1 LSLVKN
7 YADGERVPIR
17 LVQENGDAI
26 ELDAISIDMVVERI
40 QSNFGIP
47 FMSAKK
53 FGIDLNQAAV
63 MFEVQGVFT
72 DEAGQEAT
80 SGAVAHIDFHQTQV
94 AIPPPTSPNSRSG
107 GQSST
112 DEEERGLFTGNPLND
127 WESMGEKGYQYMVR
141 RLLTKNDL
149 IAQWHGKHIKFPM
162 GYWLDQ
168 ATANTLPYNTNL
180 EFWFDAGQSVT
191 GVAHTGSV
199 SSFTDKSSNGF
210 TFTANSAPKYYKY
223 GANGRPYVW
232 FDGTDDYFTK
242 SHEDELNEDSLT
254 IFTVAHTEVD
264 SAGTQAIFSSRNSN
278 NGGYMV
284 THEMTGSSN
293 RAQSWSYNTGGDNYD
308 YGDNGSVTLTEPI
321 ITSTTITSSA
331 INLFVN
337 GKDAGATTVTYT
349 PATSG
354 LAYLGSNVDGHDFS
368 GRIYE
373 VIVYSGVLSA
383 DNRRLI
389 EGYLAN
395 KYNIPI
401 IDEGGVW
408 PHREGPGYFQLDN
421 THVSVYFDTKQT
433 ASKREPYGYRNTHRS
448 TGLTVDSGASPT
460 SSTCRLSGNIKEW
473 IEWAPGYNARLFKIT
488 FVRNT
493 GGTRGTVILSDID
506 AGGTNLTF
514 YSEGASVTP
523 AVGDTVYLAPS
534 DEWPYG
540 GRSWGDTVL
549 VLPLLN
555 AGDNTTTN
563 GPTYPNY
570 ADGTTRFA
578 STALSSLNTTVT
590 RTDEYIAYAMAQL
603 LGAHNLNTG
612 VLINNGSG
620 YNAGHSGA
628 MAVNGN
634 DATLYFR
641 VGDRVLDYLGRDLG
655 IVTAVGSSTSIT
667 IGGGIAHSV
676 SDDDVLFSN
685 IALSVGTRPVNADGD
700 ATMDKVFSTSVST
713 AADGSNTL
721 LTITQVHKTNFGRL
735 GQGANIESNTLPVDK
750 TPLIKGFTGG
760 KSGKTVK
767 SAGDKVQD
775 ILGILGN
782 SQNMEPNHGGTIEDF
797 IDNITTALTEDFY
810 SDALSGD
817 YITAIQI
824 PYNSLVTLGQSDL
837 DTNVA
842 QRNFFLTVGNPN
854 TALKTSI
861 ANVTHASKRYRPMMG
876 HTSERNG
883 IHGIVTDFN
892 VKRDA
897 AMKAYEFSL
906 KFIAAD
912 III

>member
-1 LSLVKN
+1 MVKN

-80 SGAVAHIDFHQTQV
+80 SGAVAQIDFHQTQV
-94 AIPPPTSPNSRSG
+94 ALPPPTSPHSKGG
-107 GQSST
+107 GQSSKG
-112 DEEERGLFTGNPLND
+112 EEKKGLYNEAEETKMYERT
-127 WESMGEKGYQYMVR
+127 VR
-141 RLLTKNDL
+141 RSLTSQALWAD
-149 IAQWHGKHIKFPM
+149 WHGKHIKFPV

-168 ATANTLPYNTNL
+168 ATANTLPYTTNL
-180 EFWFDAGQSVT
+180 NFWFDAGQSIT
-191 GVAHTGSV
+191 GVAHTGSI

-210 TFTANSAPKYYKY
+210 TFAASSNPKYYKY
-223 GANGRPYVW
+223 GANGRPYAW
-232 FDGTDDYFTK
+232 FDGTNDYFSISNSDAVDAAINTA
-242 SHEDELNEDSLT
+242 NVT

-264 SAGTQAIFSSRNSN
+264 NGDLQSIFSTTDAPNK
-278 NGGYMV
+278 GYKV
-284 THEMTGSSN
+284 YHDMTGSEN
-293 RAQSWSYNTGGDNYD
+293 RAESQIYNSTGTDPTINGDTD
-308 YGDNGSVTLTEPI
+308 SVTTTEPVI
-321 ITSTTITSSA
+321 ICAQMTSGTLDI
-331 INLFVN
+331 FVN
-337 GKDAGATTVTYT
+337 GKQATQVTGTNIYV
-349 PATSG
+349 PATAG
-354 LAYLGSNVDGHDFS
+354 NAYLGTFHDGSSEIDFFS

-373 VIVYSGVLSA
+373 TIMYGEVLSA
-383 DNRRLI
+383 DNRRLM

-408 PHREGPGYFQLDN
+408 PHREGPEYFQLDN
-421 THVSVYFDTKQT
+421 THISVYFDTERA
-433 ASKREPYGYRNTHRS
+433 ASQRAPYGYRNTHRS
-448 TGLTVDSGASPT
+448 PGLTVDGGASPT

-473 IEWAPGYNARLFKIT
+473 IDWGYNDRPFKIT

-493 GGTRGTVILSDID
+493 GGMRGTVILSDVD

-523 AVGDTVYLAPS
+523 AVGDTVYLAPNY
-534 DEWPYG
+534 EWPRG
-540 GRSWGDTVL
+540 GRSWGDTVFI
-549 VLPLLN
+549 LPLKN

-603 LGAHNLNTG
+603 L
-612 VLINNGSG
+612 S
-620 YNAGHSGA
+620 HS
-628 MAVNGN
+628 
-634 DATLYFR
+634 
-641 VGDRVLDYLGRDLG
+641 
-655 IVTAVGSSTSIT
+655 S
-667 IGGGIAHSV
+667 
-676 SDDDVLFSN
+676 
-685 IALSVGTRPVNADGD
+685 LSVGTRPVNADGD
-700 ATMDKVFSTSVST
+700 TTMDKVFSTSVST

-750 TPLIKGFTGG
+750 TPLLKGFTGG

-782 SQNMEPNHGGTIEDF
+782 SQNMEPNHGGTIGDF
-797 IDNITTALTEDFY
+797 IDDITTALTEDFY